1 MSRFVLLVSLL
12 AMACGGAS
20 RADDAFSPTRADA
33 ITKTD
38 AEWKAILDPKEYRIL
53 RHQGTE
59 HAFTGKYWDNKEAG
73 VYHCAGCG
81 LALFSS
87 DTKFKSGTGWP
98 SFWKP
103 VTEDTVG
110 EDRDT
115 SLGVSRTEA
124 LCNRCGGHLG
134 HVFSDGPK
142 PTGLR
147 YCVNGNA
154 LDFTPAEV
162 KR

>member
-1 MSRFVLLVSLL
+1 MSRFVLLVALL
-12 AMACGGAS
+12 AMACVGTS
-20 RADDAFSPTRADA
+20 RADGAFDPTRADA
-33 ITKTD
+33 ITMTD
-38 AEWKAILDPKEYRIL
+38 AEWKAMLDPEEYRIL

-73 VYHCAGCG
+73 VYHCAACG

-103 VTEDTVG
+103 VTADTVG
-110 EDRDT
+110 EYRDIT
-115 SLGVSRTEA
+115 LGIGRTEA